1 MYTNRKF
8 SKAERQERQRMAI
21 QCLQILG
28 VFRELFTC
36 FPGVPGLV
44 KKLFVSK
51 VTMGCYLIN

>member
-1 MYTNRKF
+1 MCTNRKF
-8 SKAERQERQRMAI
+8 SQAERQERQRMAI

-51 VTMGCYLIN
+51 VTMGCY